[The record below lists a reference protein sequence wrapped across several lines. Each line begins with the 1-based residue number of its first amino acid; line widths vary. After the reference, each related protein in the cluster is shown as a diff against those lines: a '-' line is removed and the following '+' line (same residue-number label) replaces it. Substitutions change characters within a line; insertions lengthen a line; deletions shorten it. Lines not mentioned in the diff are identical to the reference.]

1 MGGSML
7 FEGCSMLL
15 LIMEEGDESDRNSEG
30 NWEKLRRSYHILE
43 LLVKDNCIIYILFVN
58 SNKNYLEFT
67 GIRLFKILK
76 RLCGKLICV
85 YN

>member
-30 NWEKLRRSYHILE
+30 NWEKLRSYHILE

-58 SNKNYLEFT
+58 SNKNYLQWNLQEFVY
-67 GIRLFKILK
+67 LK
-76 RLCGKLICV
+76 F
-85 YN
+85 

>member
-30 NWEKLRRSYHILE
+30 IGRS
-43 LLVKDNCIIYILFVN
+43 
-58 SNKNYLEFT
+58 
-67 GIRLFKILK
+67 
-76 RLCGKLICV
+76 
-85 YN
+85 

>member
-43 LLVKDNCIIYILFVN
+43 LLVKDNCIIYMLFVN
-58 SNKNYLEFT
+58 SNKNYLQWNLQEFVY
-67 GIRLFKILK
+67 LK
-76 RLCGKLICV
+76 FWNDYV
-85 YN
+85 ES